1 MNVPHQDES
10 VSLLA
15 AKRVAAPASTWVRKA
30 IAGTVLVAGC
40 AVAAVAYAQAGAS
53 ANTHAV
59 LGAGAPQRLSPRQRA
74 IRHYVASK
82 RRFRVEGERSTLG
95 QTTALAQ
102 AAAEFDS
109 LTPDE
114 QFAVVGDGGVD
125 GSDFHHMN
133 VYHVYPGIEG
143 CETTCEGESV
153 TKEQCDSMFFCEY
166 DVGKCWS
173 GVGRFPCPATEQ
185 EMYDIWD
192 DHYDDYET
200 GMHHD
205 LDAFPDYVY
214 PGTYGCEATCEH
226 VEMSQA
232 QCASMFY
239 CEWDKDRCW
248 SRVGPNE
255 CPATEKAMHDL
266 WYEYEYKNEKV
277 DGIPATP
284 TPSPVPVYTAVPT
297 PLPQIHVHATP
308 MPTPV
313 VEASSWTNADGSTVA
328 KNADGSTTT
337 TGADGTVVSTD
348 AAGVTTIT
356 ATDGTTTVTA
366 TDGTSTTSTT
376 ATAKP
381 TATATPAWTP
391 TYKPGDVSVKKVDDA
406 STIHE
411 VTLDG
416 GVTTTSATPTATH
429 TPTPLNVVT
438 EANGVVVATNDGADV
453 EAAQAAA
460 EKAAAALPAGV
471 QAQNL
476 ELDGDDS
483 TAPVVVQTN
492 VGEVVVDGSMVSTND
507 GVENSDTEDRHHLK
521 FPHSYPGITGC
532 EATCEGHGFTQNE
545 CDALFFCEWDDG
557 ACFSAVG
564 SNPCPNTPEEM
575 ALRWLDYDSDASTST
590 PSDVTERL
598 EVEEEQFHN
607 PVYHH
612 PTIPGAWVGYPG
624 TDGCENVCES
634 EAIDEAT
641 CGNMFFCVWDQDKC
655 WSGVG
660 PNNCPD
666 TQEELDE
673 MMNRKK

>member
-59 LGAGAPQRLSPRQRA
+59 LGAGAPHRLSPRQRA
-74 IRHYVASK
+74 MRHYVASK
-82 RRFRVEGERSTLG
+82 RRYRVEGERSTLG

-102 AAAEFDS
+102 QAAEFDS
-109 LTPDE
+109 LTPDQ
-114 QFAVVGDGGVD
+114 QFAEVGDGGVD

-173 GVGRFPCPATEQ
+173 GVGGYPCPANEQ
-185 EMYDIWD
+185 ELYDIWD

-200 GMHHD
+200 GLHHD
-205 LDAFPDYVY
+205 LAAFPDYVY

-248 SRVGPNE
+248 SRVGPND

-313 VEASSWTNADGSTVA
+313 VEAHSWTNADGSTVS

-356 ATDGTTTVTA
+356 ATDGTTTVTG
-366 TDGTSTTSTT
+366 TDGTLTTSTT
-376 ATAKP
+376 ANAAP

-391 TYKPGDVSVKKVDDA
+391 TYKPGDVSDA

-416 GVTTTSATPTATH
+416 GVTTTSLTPTATH

-453 EAAQAAA
+453 EAAQAEA

-476 ELDGDDS
+476 DLDGDDS
-483 TAPVVVQTN
+483 TAPVVTETN
-492 VGEVVVDGSMVSTND
+492 VGVVVVDGSMVSTND
-507 GVENSDTEDRHHLK
+507 GVENSDTEDHHHLK

-575 ALRWLDYDSDASTST
+575 SLRWLDYDADASTST
-590 PSDVTERL
+590 PSDVEERL
-598 EVEEEQFHN
+598 EIEEKQFFN
-607 PVYHH
+607 PTYHH

>member
-59 LGAGAPQRLSPRQRA
+59 LGAGAPHRLSPRQRA
-74 IRHYVASK
+74 MRHYVASK
-82 RRFRVEGERSTLG
+82 RRYRVEGERSTLG

-102 AAAEFDS
+102 QAAEFDS
-109 LTPDE
+109 LTPDQ
-114 QFAVVGDGGVD
+114 QFTEVGDGGVD

-173 GVGRFPCPATEQ
+173 GVGRYPCPANEQ
-185 EMYDIWD
+185 ELYDIWD

-205 LDAFPDYVY
+205 LAAFPDYVY

-232 QCASMFY
+232 QCDSMFY

-266 WYEYEYKNEKV
+266 WYEYEYKNDKV

-297 PLPQIHVHATP
+297 PLPQVHVHATP

-313 VEASSWTNADGSTVA
+313 VEASSWTNADGSTVS

-356 ATDGTTTVTA
+356 ATDGTTTVTG
-366 TDGTSTTSTT
+366 TDGTLTTSTT
-376 ATAKP
+376 ANAAP

-391 TYKPGDVSVKKVDDA
+391 TYKPGDVSDA

-416 GVTTTSATPTATH
+416 GVTTTSLTPTATH

-453 EAAQAAA
+453 EAAQAEA

-476 ELDGDDS
+476 DLDGDYS
-483 TAPVVVQTN
+483 TAPVVTETN
-492 VGEVVVDGSMVSTND
+492 VGVVVVDGSMVSTND
-507 GVENSDTEDRHHLK
+507 GVENSDTEHHHHLK

-575 ALRWLDYDSDASTST
+575 SLRWLDYDADAETST
-590 PSDVTERL
+590 PSDVVERL
-598 EVEEEQFHN
+598 EIEEKQFHN
-607 PVYHH
+607 PTYHH

>member
-74 IRHYVASK
+74 MRHYVASK
-82 RRFRVEGERSTLG
+82 RRYRVEGERSTLG

-102 AAAEFDS
+102 QAAEFDS
-109 LTPDE
+109 LTPDQ
-114 QFAVVGDGGVD
+114 QFAEVGDGGVD

-133 VYHVYPGIEG
+133 VYHVYPGVEG

-173 GVGRFPCPATEQ
+173 GVGRYPCPANEQ
-185 EMYDIWD
+185 ELYDIWD

-205 LDAFPDYVY
+205 LAAFPDYVY

-232 QCASMFY
+232 QCDSMFY

-313 VEASSWTNADGSTVA
+313 VEASSWTNADGSTVS

-356 ATDGTTTVTA
+356 ATDGTTTVTG
-366 TDGTSTTSTT
+366 TDGTLTTSTT
-376 ATAKP
+376 ANAAP

-391 TYKPGDVSVKKVDDA
+391 TYKPGDVSDA

-416 GVTTTSATPTATH
+416 GVTTTSLTPTATH

-453 EAAQAAA
+453 EAAQAEA

-476 ELDGDDS
+476 DLDGDDS
-483 TAPVVVQTN
+483 TAPVVTETN
-492 VGEVVVDGSMVSTND
+492 VGVVVVDGSMVSTND
-507 GVENSDTEDRHHLK
+507 GVENSDTEHHHHLK

-575 ALRWLDYDSDASTST
+575 ELRWLDYDSDSSTST
-590 PSDVTERL
+590 PSDVVERL
-598 EVEEEQFHN
+598 EIEEKQFHN
-607 PVYHH
+607 PTYHH

>member
-59 LGAGAPQRLSPRQRA
+59 LGAGAPHRLSPRQRA
-74 IRHYVASK
+74 MRHYVASK
-82 RRFRVEGERSTLG
+82 RRYRVEGERSTLG

-102 AAAEFDS
+102 QAAEFDS
-109 LTPDE
+109 LTPDQ
-114 QFAVVGDGGVD
+114 QFAEVGDGGVD

-133 VYHVYPGIEG
+133 VYHVYPGVEG

-173 GVGRFPCPATEQ
+173 GVGRYPCPANEQ
-185 EMYDIWD
+185 ELYDIWD

-205 LDAFPDYVY
+205 LAAFPDYVY

-248 SRVGPNE
+248 SRVGPND

-313 VEASSWTNADGSTVA
+313 VEASSWTNADGSTVS

-356 ATDGTTTVTA
+356 ATDGTTTVTG
-366 TDGTSTTSTT
+366 TDGTLTTSTT
-376 ATAKP
+376 ANAAP

-391 TYKPGDVSVKKVDDA
+391 TYKPGDVSDA

-416 GVTTTSATPTATH
+416 GVTTTSLTPTATH

-453 EAAQAAA
+453 EAAQAEA

-476 ELDGDDS
+476 DLDGDDS
-483 TAPVVVQTN
+483 TAPVVTETN
-492 VGEVVVDGSMVSTND
+492 VGVVVVDGSMVSTND
-507 GVENSDTEDRHHLK
+507 GVENSDTEHHHHLK

-575 ALRWLDYDSDASTST
+575 ELRWLDYDSDSSTST

-598 EVEEEQFHN
+598 EIEEKQFHN
-607 PVYHH
+607 PTYHH

>member
-1 MNVPHQDES
+1 
-10 VSLLA
+10 
-15 AKRVAAPASTWVRKA
+15 
-30 IAGTVLVAGC
+30 
-40 AVAAVAYAQAGAS
+40 
-53 ANTHAV
+53 
-59 LGAGAPQRLSPRQRA
+59 
-74 IRHYVASK
+74 
-82 RRFRVEGERSTLG
+82 
-95 QTTALAQ
+95 
-102 AAAEFDS
+102 
-109 LTPDE
+109 
-114 QFAVVGDGGVD
+114 
-125 GSDFHHMN
+125 
-133 VYHVYPGIEG
+133 
-143 CETTCEGESV
+143 
-153 TKEQCDSMFFCEY
+153 
-166 DVGKCWS
+166 
-173 GVGRFPCPATEQ
+173 
-185 EMYDIWD
+185 
-192 DHYDDYET
+192 
-200 GMHHD
+200 
-205 LDAFPDYVY
+205 
-214 PGTYGCEATCEH
+214 
-226 VEMSQA
+226 
-232 QCASMFY
+232 
-239 CEWDKDRCW
+239 
-248 SRVGPNE
+248 
-255 CPATEKAMHDL
+255 MHDL

-313 VEASSWTNADGSTVA
+313 VEASSWTNADGSTVS

-366 TDGTSTTSTT
+366 TDGTLTT
-376 ATAKP
+376 ATTANAAP
-381 TATATPAWTP
+381 TATATPAWKP
-391 TYKPGDVSVKKVDDA
+391 TYKPGDGSDA

-416 GVTTTSATPTATH
+416 GVTTTSLTPTATH

-453 EAAQAAA
+453 EAAQAEA

-476 ELDGDDS
+476 DLDGDDS
-483 TAPVVVQTN
+483 TAPVVTETN
-492 VGEVVVDGSMVSTND
+492 VGVVVVDGSMVSTND
-507 GVENSDTEDRHHLK
+507 GVENSDTEHHHHLK

-575 ALRWLDYDSDASTST
+575 SLRWLDYDADASTST

-598 EVEEEQFHN
+598 EIEEKQFHN
-607 PVYHH
+607 PTYHH

>member
-82 RRFRVEGERSTLG
+82 RRYRVEGERSTLG

-102 AAAEFDS
+102 QAAEFDS

-114 QFAVVGDGGVD
+114 QFAEIGDGGVD

-173 GVGRFPCPATEQ
+173 GVGRYPCPATEQ
-185 EMYDIWD
+185 ELYDIWD

-297 PLPQIHVHATP
+297 PLPQVHVHATP

-366 TDGTSTTSTT
+366 TDGTWTTSTT

-381 TATATPAWTP
+381 TATWTP
-391 TYKPGDVSVKKVDDA
+391 TYKPGDVSDKKDDNA

-416 GVTTTSATPTATH
+416 GVTTTSLTPTATH

-476 ELDGDDS
+476 DLDGDDS

-507 GVENSDTEDRHHLK
+507 GVENSDTEDHHHLK

-598 EVEEEQFHN
+598 EVEEKQFHN
-607 PVYHH
+607 PTYHH

>member
-59 LGAGAPQRLSPRQRA
+59 LGAGAPHRLSPRQRA
-74 IRHYVASK
+74 MRHYVASK
-82 RRFRVEGERSTLG
+82 RRYRVEGERSTLG

-102 AAAEFDS
+102 QAAEFDS
-109 LTPDE
+109 LTPDQ
-114 QFAVVGDGGVD
+114 QFAEVGDGGVD

-173 GVGRFPCPATEQ
+173 GVGRYPCPANEQ
-185 EMYDIWD
+185 DLYDIWD

-205 LDAFPDYVY
+205 LAAFPDYVY

-248 SRVGPNE
+248 SRVGPND

-313 VEASSWTNADGSTVA
+313 VEATEWTNADGSVVS

-356 ATDGTTTVTA
+356 ATDGTTTVTG
-366 TDGTSTTSTT
+366 TDGTLTTSTT
-376 ATAKP
+376 ANAAPK
-381 TATATPAWTP
+381 ATATPAWKP
-391 TYKPGDVSVKKVDDA
+391 TYKPGDGSDA

-416 GVTTTSATPTATH
+416 GVTTTSLTPTATH

-453 EAAQAAA
+453 EAAQAEA

-476 ELDGDDS
+476 DLDGDDS
-483 TAPVVVQTN
+483 TAPVVTETN
-492 VGEVVVDGSMVSTND
+492 VGVVVVDGSMVSTND
-507 GVENSDTEDRHHLK
+507 GVENSDTEHHHHLK

-575 ALRWLDYDSDASTST
+575 ELRWLDYDSDSSTST

-598 EVEEEQFHN
+598 EIEEKQFHN
-607 PVYHH
+607 PTYHH

-673 MMNRKK
+673 MMNRRK

>member
-59 LGAGAPQRLSPRQRA
+59 LGAGAPHRLSPRQRA
-74 IRHYVASK
+74 MRHYVASK
-82 RRFRVEGERSTLG
+82 RRYRVEGDRSTLG

-102 AAAEFDS
+102 QAAGFDS
-109 LTPDE
+109 LTPDQ
-114 QFAVVGDGGVD
+114 QFTEVGDGGVD

-133 VYHVYPGIEG
+133 VYHVYPGTEG

-173 GVGRFPCPATEQ
+173 GVGRYPCPATEQ
-185 EMYDIWD
+185 DLYDIWD

-205 LDAFPDYVY
+205 LAAFPDYVY

-232 QCASMFY
+232 QCDSMFY

-248 SRVGPNE
+248 SRVGPND

-313 VEASSWTNADGSTVA
+313 VEATEWTNADGSTVS

-356 ATDGTTTVTA
+356 ATDGTTTVTG
-366 TDGTSTTSTT
+366 TDGTLTTSTT
-376 ATAKP
+376 ANAAP

-391 TYKPGDVSVKKVDDA
+391 TYKPGDVSDA

-416 GVTTTSATPTATH
+416 GVTTTSLTPTATH

-453 EAAQAAA
+453 EAAQAEA

-476 ELDGDDS
+476 DLDGDDS
-483 TAPVVVQTN
+483 TAPVVTETN
-492 VGEVVVDGSMVSTND
+492 VGVVVVDGSMVSTND
-507 GVENSDTEDRHHLK
+507 GVENSDTEHHHHLK

-575 ALRWLDYDSDASTST
+575 SLRWLDYDADASTST

-598 EVEEEQFHN
+598 EIEEKQFHN
-607 PVYHH
+607 PTYHH

-673 MMNRKK
+673 MMNRRK

>member
-59 LGAGAPQRLSPRQRA
+59 LGAGAPHRLSPRQRA
-74 IRHYVASK
+74 MRHYVASK
-82 RRFRVEGERSTLG
+82 RRYRVEGERSTLG

-102 AAAEFDS
+102 QAAEFDS
-109 LTPDE
+109 LTPDQ
-114 QFAVVGDGGVD
+114 QFAEVGDGGVD

-173 GVGRFPCPATEQ
+173 GVGRYPCPANEQ
-185 EMYDIWD
+185 DLYDIWD

-205 LDAFPDYVY
+205 LAAFPDYVY

-248 SRVGPNE
+248 SRVGPND

-313 VEASSWTNADGSTVA
+313 VEATEWTNADGSVVS

-337 TGADGTVVSTD
+337 TGADGVVVSTD

-356 ATDGTTTVTA
+356 ATDGTTTVTG
-366 TDGTSTTSTT
+366 TDGTLTTSTT
-376 ATAKP
+376 ANAAP
-381 TATATPAWTP
+381 TATATPAWKP
-391 TYKPGDVSVKKVDDA
+391 TYKPGDGSDA

-416 GVTTTSATPTATH
+416 GVTTTSLTPTATH

-453 EAAQAAA
+453 EAAQAEA

-476 ELDGDDS
+476 DLDGDDS
-483 TAPVVVQTN
+483 TAPVVTETN
-492 VGEVVVDGSMVSTND
+492 VGVVVVDGSMVSTND
-507 GVENSDTEDRHHLK
+507 GVENSDTEHHHHLK

-575 ALRWLDYDSDASTST
+575 SLRWLDYDADAETST
-590 PSDVTERL
+590 PSDVVERL
-598 EVEEEQFHN
+598 EIEEKQFHN
-607 PVYHH
+607 PTYHH

>member
-74 IRHYVASK
+74 MRHYVASK
-82 RRFRVEGERSTLG
+82 RRYRVEGDRSTLG

-102 AAAEFDS
+102 QAAGFDS
-109 LTPDE
+109 LTPDQ
-114 QFAVVGDGGVD
+114 QFTEVGDGGVD

-133 VYHVYPGIEG
+133 VYHVYPGTEG

-173 GVGRFPCPATEQ
+173 GVGRYPCPANEQ
-185 EMYDIWD
+185 ELYDIWD

-232 QCASMFY
+232 QCDSMFY

-313 VEASSWTNADGSTVA
+313 VEASSWTNADGSTVS

-356 ATDGTTTVTA
+356 ATDGTTTVTG
-366 TDGTSTTSTT
+366 TDGTLTTSTT
-376 ATAKP
+376 ANAAP

-391 TYKPGDVSVKKVDDA
+391 TYKPGDVSDA

-416 GVTTTSATPTATH
+416 GVTTTSLTPTATH

-453 EAAQAAA
+453 EAAQAEA

-476 ELDGDDS
+476 DLDGDDS
-483 TAPVVVQTN
+483 TAPVVTETN
-492 VGEVVVDGSMVSTND
+492 VGVVVVDGSMVSTND
-507 GVENSDTEDRHHLK
+507 GVENSDTEHHHHLK

-575 ALRWLDYDSDASTST
+575 SLRWLDYDADASTST

-598 EVEEEQFHN
+598 EIEEKQFHN
-607 PVYHH
+607 PTYHH

>member
-59 LGAGAPQRLSPRQRA
+59 LGAGAPHRLSPRQRA
-74 IRHYVASK
+74 MRHYVASK
-82 RRFRVEGERSTLG
+82 RRYRVEGERSTLG

-102 AAAEFDS
+102 QAAEFDS
-109 LTPDE
+109 LTPDQ
-114 QFAVVGDGGVD
+114 QFAEVGDGGVD

-173 GVGRFPCPATEQ
+173 GVGRYPCPANEQ
-185 EMYDIWD
+185 ELYDIWD

-205 LDAFPDYVY
+205 LAAFPDYVY

-232 QCASMFY
+232 QCDSMFY

-266 WYEYEYKNEKV
+266 WYEYEYKNDKV

-297 PLPQIHVHATP
+297 PLPQVHVHATP

-313 VEASSWTNADGSTVA
+313 VEASSWTNADGSTVS

-356 ATDGTTTVTA
+356 ATDGTTTVTG
-366 TDGTSTTSTT
+366 TDGTLTTSTT
-376 ATAKP
+376 ANAAP

-391 TYKPGDVSVKKVDDA
+391 TYKPGDVSDA

-416 GVTTTSATPTATH
+416 GVTTTSLTPTATH

-453 EAAQAAA
+453 EAAQAEA

-476 ELDGDDS
+476 DLDGDYS
-483 TAPVVVQTN
+483 TAPVVTETN
-492 VGEVVVDGSMVSTND
+492 VGVVVVDGSMVSTND
-507 GVENSDTEDRHHLK
+507 GVENSDTEDHHHLK

-590 PSDVTERL
+590 PSEVTERL
-598 EVEEEQFHN
+598 EIEEKQFHN
-607 PVYHH
+607 PTYHH

>member
-74 IRHYVASK
+74 MRHYVASK
-82 RRFRVEGERSTLG
+82 RRYRVEGDRSTLG

-102 AAAEFDS
+102 QAAGFDS
-109 LTPDE
+109 LTPDQ
-114 QFAVVGDGGVD
+114 QFTEVGDGGVD

-133 VYHVYPGIEG
+133 VYHVYPGTEG

-173 GVGRFPCPATEQ
+173 GVGRYPCPANEQ
-185 EMYDIWD
+185 ELYDIWD

-232 QCASMFY
+232 QCDSMFY

-313 VEASSWTNADGSTVA
+313 VEASSWTNADGSTVS

-356 ATDGTTTVTA
+356 ATDGTTTVTG
-366 TDGTSTTSTT
+366 TDGTLTTSTT
-376 ATAKP
+376 ANAAPK
-381 TATATPAWTP
+381 ATATPAWKP
-391 TYKPGDVSVKKVDDA
+391 TYKPGDGSDA

-416 GVTTTSATPTATH
+416 GVTTTSLTPTATH

-453 EAAQAAA
+453 EAAQAEA

-476 ELDGDDS
+476 DLDGDDS
-483 TAPVVVQTN
+483 TAPVVTETN
-492 VGEVVVDGSMVSTND
+492 VGVVVVDGSMVSTND
-507 GVENSDTEDRHHLK
+507 GVENSDTEHHHHLK

-575 ALRWLDYDSDASTST
+575 SLRWLDYDADAETST
-590 PSDVTERL
+590 PSDVVERL
-598 EVEEEQFHN
+598 EIEEKQFHN
-607 PVYHH
+607 PTYQH

-673 MMNRKK
+673 MMNRRK

>member
-1 MNVPHQDES
+1 M
-10 VSLLA
+10 
-15 AKRVAAPASTWVRKA
+15 
-30 IAGTVLVAGC
+30 
-40 AVAAVAYAQAGAS
+40 
-53 ANTHAV
+53 
-59 LGAGAPQRLSPRQRA
+59 
-74 IRHYVASK
+74 RHYVASK
-82 RRFRVEGERSTLG
+82 RRYRVEGERSTLG

-102 AAAEFDS
+102 QAAEFDS
-109 LTPDE
+109 LTPDQ
-114 QFAVVGDGGVD
+114 QFAEVGDGGVD

-173 GVGRFPCPATEQ
+173 GVGRYPCPANEQ
-185 EMYDIWD
+185 ELYDIWD

-232 QCASMFY
+232 QCDSMFY

-313 VEASSWTNADGSTVA
+313 VEATEWTNADGSVVS

-356 ATDGTTTVTA
+356 ATDGTTTVTG
-366 TDGTSTTSTT
+366 TDGTLTT
-376 ATAKP
+376 ATTANAAP
-381 TATATPAWTP
+381 TATATPAWKP
-391 TYKPGDVSVKKVDDA
+391 TYKPGDGSDA

-416 GVTTTSATPTATH
+416 GVTTTSLTPTATH

-453 EAAQAAA
+453 EAAQAEA

-476 ELDGDDS
+476 DLDGDDS
-483 TAPVVVQTN
+483 TAPVVTETN
-492 VGEVVVDGSMVSTND
+492 VGVVVVDGSMVSTND
-507 GVENSDTEDRHHLK
+507 GVENSDTEHHHHLK

-575 ALRWLDYDSDASTST
+575 ELRWLDYDSDSSTST

-598 EVEEEQFHN
+598 EIEEKQFHN
-607 PVYHH
+607 PTYHH

-673 MMNRKK
+673 MMNRRK

>member
-59 LGAGAPQRLSPRQRA
+59 LGAGAPHRLSPRQRA
-74 IRHYVASK
+74 MRHYVASK
-82 RRFRVEGERSTLG
+82 RRYRVEGERSTLG

-102 AAAEFDS
+102 QAAEFDS
-109 LTPDE
+109 LTPDQ
-114 QFAVVGDGGVD
+114 QFTEVGDGGVD

-173 GVGRFPCPATEQ
+173 GVGRYPCPANEQ
-185 EMYDIWD
+185 ELYDIWD

-205 LDAFPDYVY
+205 LAAFPDYVY

-232 QCASMFY
+232 QCDSMFY

-266 WYEYEYKNEKV
+266 WYEYEYKNDKV

-297 PLPQIHVHATP
+297 PLPQVHVHATP

-313 VEASSWTNADGSTVA
+313 VEASSWTNADGSTVS

-356 ATDGTTTVTA
+356 ATDGTTTVTG
-366 TDGTSTTSTT
+366 TDGTLTTSTT
-376 ATAKP
+376 ANAAP

-391 TYKPGDVSVKKVDDA
+391 TYKPGDVSDA

-416 GVTTTSATPTATH
+416 GVTTTSLTPTATH

-453 EAAQAAA
+453 EAAQAEA

-476 ELDGDDS
+476 DLDGDYS
-483 TAPVVVQTN
+483 TAPVVTETN
-492 VGEVVVDGSMVSTND
+492 VGVVVVDGSMVSTND
-507 GVENSDTEDRHHLK
+507 GVENSDTEDHHHLK

-590 PSDVTERL
+590 PSEVTERL
-598 EVEEEQFHN
+598 EIEEKQFHN
-607 PVYHH
+607 PTYHH

>member
-59 LGAGAPQRLSPRQRA
+59 LGAGAPHRLSPRQRA
-74 IRHYVASK
+74 MRHYVASK
-82 RRFRVEGERSTLG
+82 RRYRVEGERSTLG

-102 AAAEFDS
+102 QAAEFDS
-109 LTPDE
+109 LTPDQ
-114 QFAVVGDGGVD
+114 QFAEVGDGGVD

-173 GVGRFPCPATEQ
+173 GVGRYPCPANEQ
-185 EMYDIWD
+185 DLYDIWD

-200 GMHHD
+200 GLHHD
-205 LDAFPDYVY
+205 LAAFPDYVY

-248 SRVGPNE
+248 SRVGPND

-313 VEASSWTNADGSTVA
+313 VEAHSWTNADGSTVS

-356 ATDGTTTVTA
+356 ATDGTTTVTG
-366 TDGTSTTSTT
+366 TDGTLTTSTT
-376 ATAKP
+376 ANAAP

-391 TYKPGDVSVKKVDDA
+391 TYKPGDVSDA

-416 GVTTTSATPTATH
+416 GVTTTSLTPTATH

-453 EAAQAAA
+453 EAAQAEA

-476 ELDGDDS
+476 DLDGDDS
-483 TAPVVVQTN
+483 TAPVVTETN
-492 VGEVVVDGSMVSTND
+492 VGVVVVDGSMVSTND
-507 GVENSDTEDRHHLK
+507 GVENSDTEDHHHLK

-575 ALRWLDYDSDASTST
+575 SLRWLDYDADASTST
-590 PSDVTERL
+590 PSDVEERL
-598 EVEEEQFHN
+598 EIEEKQFFN
-607 PVYHH
+607 PTYHH

>member
-59 LGAGAPQRLSPRQRA
+59 LGAGAPHRLSPRQRA
-74 IRHYVASK
+74 MRHYVASK
-82 RRFRVEGERSTLG
+82 RRYRVEGERSTLG

-102 AAAEFDS
+102 QAAEFDS
-109 LTPDE
+109 LTPDQ
-114 QFAVVGDGGVD
+114 QFAEVGDGGVD

-173 GVGRFPCPATEQ
+173 GVGRYPCPANEQ
-185 EMYDIWD
+185 DLYDIWD

-205 LDAFPDYVY
+205 LAAFPDYVY

-232 QCASMFY
+232 QCDSMFY

-266 WYEYEYKNEKV
+266 WYEYEYKNDKV

-297 PLPQIHVHATP
+297 PLPQVHVHATP

-313 VEASSWTNADGSTVA
+313 VEASSWTNADGSTVS

-337 TGADGTVVSTD
+337 TGADGVVVSTD

-356 ATDGTTTVTA
+356 ATDGTTTVTG
-366 TDGTSTTSTT
+366 TDGTLTTSTT
-376 ATAKP
+376 ANAAP

-391 TYKPGDVSVKKVDDA
+391 TYKPGDVSNA

-416 GVTTTSATPTATH
+416 GVTTTSLTPTATH

-453 EAAQAAA
+453 EAAQAEA

-476 ELDGDDS
+476 DLDGDYS
-483 TAPVVVQTN
+483 TAPVVTETN
-492 VGEVVVDGSMVSTND
+492 VGVVVVDGSMVSTND
-507 GVENSDTEDRHHLK
+507 GVENSDTEDHHHLK

-575 ALRWLDYDSDASTST
+575 ALRWLDYDSDAETST
-590 PSDVTERL
+590 PSDVVERL
-598 EVEEEQFHN
+598 EIEEKQFHN
-607 PVYHH
+607 PTYHH

>member
-1 MNVPHQDES
+1 
-10 VSLLA
+10 
-15 AKRVAAPASTWVRKA
+15 
-30 IAGTVLVAGC
+30 
-40 AVAAVAYAQAGAS
+40 
-53 ANTHAV
+53 
-59 LGAGAPQRLSPRQRA
+59 
-74 IRHYVASK
+74 
-82 RRFRVEGERSTLG
+82 
-95 QTTALAQ
+95 
-102 AAAEFDS
+102 
-109 LTPDE
+109 
-114 QFAVVGDGGVD
+114 
-125 GSDFHHMN
+125 
-133 VYHVYPGIEG
+133 
-143 CETTCEGESV
+143 
-153 TKEQCDSMFFCEY
+153 
-166 DVGKCWS
+166 
-173 GVGRFPCPATEQ
+173 
-185 EMYDIWD
+185 
-192 DHYDDYET
+192 
-200 GMHHD
+200 
-205 LDAFPDYVY
+205 
-214 PGTYGCEATCEH
+214 
-226 VEMSQA
+226 
-232 QCASMFY
+232 
-239 CEWDKDRCW
+239 
-248 SRVGPNE
+248 
-255 CPATEKAMHDL
+255 
-266 WYEYEYKNEKV
+266 
-277 DGIPATP
+277 
-284 TPSPVPVYTAVPT
+284 VYTAVPT

-313 VEASSWTNADGSTVA
+313 VEATEWTNADGSVVS

-356 ATDGTTTVTA
+356 ATDGTTTVTG
-366 TDGTSTTSTT
+366 TDGTLTTSTT
-376 ATAKP
+376 ANAAPK
-381 TATATPAWTP
+381 ATATPAWKP
-391 TYKPGDVSVKKVDDA
+391 TYKPGDGSDA

-416 GVTTTSATPTATH
+416 GVTTTSLTPTATH

-453 EAAQAAA
+453 EAAQAEA

-476 ELDGDDS
+476 DLDGDDS
-483 TAPVVVQTN
+483 TAPVVTETN
-492 VGEVVVDGSMVSTND
+492 VGVVVVDGSMVSTND
-507 GVENSDTEDRHHLK
+507 GVENSDTEHHHHLK

-575 ALRWLDYDSDASTST
+575 SLRWLDYDADASTST

-598 EVEEEQFHN
+598 EIEEKQFHN
-607 PVYHH
+607 PTYHH